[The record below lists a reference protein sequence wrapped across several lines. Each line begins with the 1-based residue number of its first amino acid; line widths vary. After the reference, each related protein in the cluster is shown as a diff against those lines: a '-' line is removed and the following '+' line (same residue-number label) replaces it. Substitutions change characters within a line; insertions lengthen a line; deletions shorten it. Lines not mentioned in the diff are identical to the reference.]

1 MTLHDRMKNNGF
13 GFTFFDFPSFACKIW
28 ALENDWEALL
38 ICNPDHRNAKQVFN
52 AMIVLRKTQS
62 KKMMCNLNKQNLY
75 VSYIWTLKLE
85 YKARKE
91 KLRIEWKECYYPLIE
106 DTKSLQIN
114 DFDEESKSISLH
126 IDKL

>member
-1 MTLHDRMKNNGF
+1 
-13 GFTFFDFPSFACKIW
+13 
-28 ALENDWEALL
+28 
-38 ICNPDHRNAKQVFN
+38 
-52 AMIVLRKTQS
+52 
-62 KKMMCNLNKQNLY
+62 MMCNLNKQNLY

-91 KLRIEWKECYYPLIE
+91 KLRIEWKEWYYPLIE